1 MINNDETT
9 GVLAAIAAPFF
20 MALGFII
27 WDVTWK
33 ASGGSAFALNLFKC
47 NLAAVGFLV
56 MSFLLGW
63 TTTSSSTTTTFDDEN
78 ENTFN
83 EEMIIYSS
91 KSISF
96 LILSGFIGIII
107 GDLAWLESLRLLGA
121 TKVLVIDC
129 IKPFTAA
136 LMGWLVLKESIQNVA
151 YSGIILTVLGI
162 FIISFEK
169 EKATDNG
176 DSGSDSDSHENE
188 NENDIIC
195 NDFGNK
201 DHNDKNTENIS
212 HEDEIEIVNLQDKN
226 KNHHYQTNSNVQNLD
241 GNESHDNHLTQ
252 SQSQNSSSS
261 ILPQISPSS
270 SQIDNHQHSI
280 WWNLRGYVFA
290 IGNVILDTY
299 GSILTKQYGQGMST
313 WSINLIRFGS
323 AGIIM
328 LLISVLS
335 YICTKKDKR
344 KYSNQYDLDHQN
356 VTPWYLLPKLNIKG
370 WLKICTG
377 VLFVTFICPAL
388 SNYALF
394 QITLAFA
401 LTLGSIAPLYA
412 LLLEWPIHRVKPS
425 IRAIT
430 GACLAAGG
438 VTILS
443 ILQH

>member
-1 MINNDETT
+1 MVNNETT

-47 NLAAVGFLV
+47 NLASAGFLI

-63 TTTSSSTTTTFDDEN
+63 TTTTTVTSLKEDVLINEN
-78 ENTFN
+78 ENAIDETIVFSL
-83 EEMIIYSS
+83 ESV
-91 KSISF
+91 SF
-96 LILSGFIGIII
+96 LVLSGFIGIII

-121 TKVLVIDC
+121 TKVLVIDS

-136 LMGWLVLKESIQNVA
+136 LMGWLILKEPIQNVA

-162 FIISFEK
+162 LIISFER
-169 EKATDNG
+169 EKATDG
-176 DSGSDSDSHENE
+176 DCDIND
-188 NENDIIC
+188 NDIHTR
-195 NDFGNK
+195 NDDTGKKDNDDKDVENAGNH
-201 DHNDKNTENIS
+201 DV
-212 HEDEIEIVNLQDKN
+212 EIVSLEGNN
-226 KNHHYQTNSNVQNLD
+226 NNHGETKSNDRNLD
-241 GNESHDNHLTQ
+241 GNICHDNVTEPQ
-252 SQSQNSSSS
+252 SQSGSSSA
-261 ILPQISPSS
+261 PQISPS
-270 SQIDNHQHSI
+270 QIDKHERSI
-280 WWNLRGYVFA
+280 WWNLRGYIFA

-328 LLISVLS
+328 LFISVSS
-335 YICTKKDKR
+335 YIFMNLKDNERKA
-344 KYSNQYDLDHQN
+344 KYSSSLATQSFDHN
-356 VTPWYLLPKLNIKG
+356 AAPWYLLPKLNING
-370 WLKICTG
+370 WLKICVG

-412 LLLEWPIHRVKPS
+412 LLLEWPLNRVKPS

-438 VTILS
+438 VAILS